1 MLRLELSDPE
11 KSIGK
16 RIIIR
21 LIKLLDVIAVTLI
34 FGVVWMHFYAS
45 NVYRIPFYN
54 KGNWVV
60 IALFMITYYY
70 LAHLYQGFYI
80 HISRVSEIIYAQDL
94 AAALADAFL
103 FAVTILLSRR
113 IPNVLPT
120 LLCLLGQS
128 CVIFCWSSFAH
139 RWYFAHFHRKKTI
152 IIFDEMEGLED
163 LIAENGLDKR
173 YDVIDTIGIDA
184 VDQQYIDRELPKS
197 SVVFLCCVH
206 SHERNQI
213 IKFCVENHISIF
225 VIPRIGDVL
234 MSGAQK
240 MHLMHLPMLLVNHY
254 SPTPE
259 YLLLKRMLDIVISA
273 ATLIILSPLMLIL
286 ALIIRSD
293 GGTAF
298 YRQVR
303 LTKDGKEFHILKF
316 RSMKMNAEEDGIA
329 KLSTG
334 ERDDR
339 ITAIGHFIRAC
350 RMDELPQLI
359 NILKGDMSIVGPRPE
374 RPEIAAQYRET
385 LSEFDLR
392 LQCKCGLTGYAQV
405 YGKYNSTPYDKLLM
419 DLMYIAQP
427 SLAEDVKICLATVKI
442 LFMKESTE
450 GVAEGQT
457 TASAESLVNTEVP
470 GEKDVEKEGK

>member
-1 MLRLELSDPE
+1 MCSEVSDPE
-11 KSIGK
+11 KSIEK

-21 LIKLLDVIAVTLI
+21 LIKLLDIIAVTAV
-34 FGVVWMHFYAS
+34 FGGVWMHFYAS

-60 IALFMITYYY
+60 IALFLVTYYY

-94 AAALADAFL
+94 AAVLADAFL

-113 IPNVLPT
+113 IPNVLPM

-259 YLLLKRMLDIVISA
+259 YLFLKRLMDIVISGI
-273 ATLIILSPLMLIL
+273 TLILVSPLMCIL
-286 ALIIRSD
+286 
-293 GGTAF
+293 
-298 YRQVR
+298 V
-303 LTKDGKEFHILKF
+303 LTIH
-316 RSMKMNAEEDGIA
+316 
-329 KLSTG
+329 
-334 ERDDR
+334 
-339 ITAIGHFIRAC
+339 
-350 RMDELPQLI
+350 
-359 NILKGDMSIVGPRPE
+359 
-374 RPEIAAQYRET
+374 
-385 LSEFDLR
+385 
-392 LQCKCGLTGYAQV
+392 
-405 YGKYNSTPYDKLLM
+405 
-419 DLMYIAQP
+419 
-427 SLAEDVKICLATVKI
+427 
-442 LFMKESTE
+442 
-450 GVAEGQT
+450 
-457 TASAESLVNTEVP
+457 
-470 GEKDVEKEGK
+470 